1 MSARRNQFGYER
13 VASTL
18 ERLGVSDPNDLIPLL
33 QSSNRRLA
41 ATACSALGYTRKKAY
56 STVLLTV
63 LKGKRLSLWMPA
75 AVAISQLESKRTI
88 RSLIQLML
96 DPSRSARQRQAAAYA
111 LSFTWSALADA
122 RYMSSIGEAFVT
134 ILQNGHESPGLR
146 GQVAEGLAYLH
157 GPCAGAPRDRRRR
170 AYREAGQLLI
180 TALGDPAAEV
190 RFWAAFALGSMHYRA
205 ALPVLRKLARTDKE
219 RFGNWWTVGEEAA
232 DAVDHINGGPLPIR
246 IRSNS

>member
-1 MSARRNQFGYER
+1 MSARKNQFGDDR

-18 ERLGVSDPNDLIPLL
+18 ERLGVSDPNDVIPLL

-41 ATACSALGYTRKKAY
+41 AAACSALGYTRKKAY
-56 STVLLTV
+56 STVLLAV
-63 LKGKRLSLWMPA
+63 LKGKRSSLWMSA

-88 RSLIQLML
+88 RPLIQLML

-111 LSFTWSALADA
+111 LSFTWSGLADV
-122 RYMSSIGEAFVT
+122 RYMTSIGEAFVT
-134 ILQNGHESPGLR
+134 ILQNQHESPGLR

-157 GPCAGAPRDRRRR
+157 GPCAGAARDRRRR
-170 AYREAGQLLI
+170 AYREAGQILI

-190 RFWAAFALGSMHYRA
+190 RFWSAFALGSMRYRA
-205 ALPVLRKLARTDKE
+205 ALPVLRKLARRDKG

-232 DAVDHINGGPLPIR
+232 DAADHINGGALPIR
-246 IRSNS
+246 IGSSS

>member
-1 MSARRNQFGYER
+1 MLARKNQFGYDR

-18 ERLGVSDPNDLIPLL
+18 ERLGVSDPKEVIPLL

-41 ATACSALGYTRKKAY
+41 ATACFALGSTGKKAY
-56 STVLLTV
+56 STVLLAV
-63 LKGKRLSLWMPA
+63 LKGKRPSLWMSA

-111 LSFTWSALADA
+111 LSFTWSGLADV
-122 RYMSSIGEAFVT
+122 RYMTSIGKAFVT
-134 ILQNGHESPGLR
+134 ILQNQHESPGLR

-157 GPCAGAPRDRRRR
+157 GPCAGAARDRRRR
-170 AYREAGQLLI
+170 AYWEAGQILI

-190 RFWAAFALGSMHYRA
+190 RFWSAFALGSIRYRA
-205 ALPVLRKLARTDKE
+205 ALPVLRKLARRDKG

-232 DAVDHINGGPLPIR
+232 DAADHINGGRLPIR
-246 IRSNS
+246 IGSSS